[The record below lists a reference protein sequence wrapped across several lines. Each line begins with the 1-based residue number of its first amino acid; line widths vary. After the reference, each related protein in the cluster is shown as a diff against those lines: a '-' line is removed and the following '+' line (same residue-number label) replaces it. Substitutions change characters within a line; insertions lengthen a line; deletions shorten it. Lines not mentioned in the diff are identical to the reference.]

1 MEVIVIVALR
11 LAQDR
16 LKRIVIVSC
25 RKTTIIHLQQS
36 HLGIAVTISHLTH
49 HRLLSRRITQ
59 LKILI
64 SVLDNLHH
72 LALCLFVVENLVTTH
87 NVIYYFG
94 FPLQIAVREGNNFAI
109 FSLF

>member
-1 MEVIVIVALR
+1 MLICIGDGIRDSL
-11 LAQDR
+11 
-16 LKRIVIVSC
+16 
-25 RKTTIIHLQQS
+25 IHLQQP
-36 HLGIAVTISHLTH
+36 HLGIAITISHLTH
-49 HRLLSRRITQ
+49 HRLLNRRITQ
-59 LKILI
+59 LQVLL